1 MTHSVEQEADVA
13 LDQLHHSIN
22 VHHRLLVPLTQIGAH
37 LRLKVLQLNT
47 NKVGH
52 VSLARITL

>member
-1 MTHSVEQEADVA
+1 MEQEADVA
-13 LDQLHHSIN
+13 LDQLHHSMN

-52 VSLARITL
+52 VSLPRIIL